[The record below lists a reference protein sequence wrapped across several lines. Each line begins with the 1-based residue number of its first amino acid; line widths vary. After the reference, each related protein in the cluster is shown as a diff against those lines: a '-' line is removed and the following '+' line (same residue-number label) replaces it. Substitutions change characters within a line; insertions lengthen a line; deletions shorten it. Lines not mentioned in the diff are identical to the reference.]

1 MYAIVRAGGK
11 QYRVSE
17 GTILDVDRMDA
28 QAGDAVTLDEVLL
41 IDRDGQVEVGTPLV
55 AGASVSAEVEDQRR
69 TRKVPVFRYK
79 NKTRQRRLRGHR
91 QQMTRLRITA
101 IRAQ

>member
-1 MYAIVRAGGK
+1 MYAIIRAGGK

-17 GTILDVDRMDA
+17 GTILDIDRLDA
-28 QAGDAVTLDEVLL
+28 EAGDAVTLDEVLL
-41 IDRDGQVEVGTPLV
+41 VDRDGDVQVGSPLV
-55 AGASVSAEVEDQRR
+55 AGASVSAEVQEQRR

-91 QQMTRLRITA
+91 QQMTRLRVTA
-101 IRAQ
+101 ISAG